1 MTQINSERLNE
12 LLSTKNVVFVDF
24 KADWCRPCHY
34 LSTQLGTIVDKYS
47 DKVTFVKVDVED
59 ETELAT
65 KYEIRSIP
73 TVLIFKDGE
82 IAFRSV
88 GMKSNNEFEDALKKI
103 INA

>member
-1 MTQINSERLNE
+1 MIQINSERLNE
-12 LLSTKNVVFVDF
+12 LLSTKKVVFVDF
-24 KADWCRPCHY
+24 KAEWCRPCHF
-34 LSTQLGTIVDKYS
+34 LSTQLEDVVDKYH

-65 KYEIRSIP
+65 KYEVRSIP

-88 GMKSNNEFEDALKKI
+88 GIRSNNEFEDVLKKI
-103 INA
+103 TNV